1 MKKYQVYGIGAALVD
16 TEVVVS
22 DEFLEN
28 NGIEKGVMTLVDEPR
43 QAELLNAFSAD
54 RHHLMKK
61 SGGSACNTV
70 IAAANFGAKTF
81 FSGKVAADD
90 DGEHFVGDLADSG
103 VAFHAA
109 LPEAGV
115 TGKCLVMVTDD
126 AERTMNTY
134 LGASE
139 QLTRREIDEAALLE
153 SEWLYIEGY
162 LLTDDARAALIKD
175 VVTKAKESCVKVA
188 LSLSDP
194 FVAQIFA
201 DNLRAVIGEGVD
213 LVFCNKDEALAFTQT
228 ETVDDACEALKQNAK
243 SFAVT
248 DGAKGAIVFDG
259 KDTVSVSGVPADAVD
274 TNGAGDMFAGAFM
287 YALTTGRD
295 FKWAAELANESAAR
309 VVGQFGPRLDGIE
322 FDSIKQAFGI

>member
-1 MKKYQVYGIGAALVD
+1 MKKYQIYGIGAALVD

-22 DEFLEN
+22 DEFLKQN
-28 NGIEKGVMTLVDEPR
+28 QIEKDVMTLVDEPR

-54 RHHLMKK
+54 KHHLMKK

-70 IAAANFGAKTF
+70 IAAANVGSKTF

-90 DGEHFVGDLADSG
+90 DGQHFVGDLADSG
-103 VAFHAA
+103 VSFHTDS
-109 LPEAGV
+109 PEAGV

-139 QLTRREIDEAALLE
+139 QLTGREIDEAALLE
-153 SEWLYIEGY
+153 SEWLYIEGC
-162 LLTDDARAALIKD
+162 LLTNNARAALIKD
-175 VVTKAKESCVKVA
+175 VVANAKESGVKVA

-201 DNLRAVIGEGVD
+201 DNLRAVIGDGVD

-228 ETVDDACEALKQNAK
+228 KTVDEACGALKQSAK
-243 SFAVT
+243 TFAVT
-248 DGAKGAIVFDG
+248 DSAQGAIVFDG
-259 KDTVSVSGVPADAVD
+259 KDTFSLPGVPADAVD
-274 TNGAGDMFAGAFM
+274 TNDAGDMFADAF
-287 YALTTGRD
+287 L
-295 FKWAAELANESAAR
+295 
-309 VVGQFGPRLDGIE
+309 
-322 FDSIKQAFGI
+322 